1 MTSRRVGAALGRP
14 AVHGYGRAA
23 LPFTALSTRMAQ
35 PTHLRPRYL
44 ITSAAGLFAVVVV
57 AVLIGGSTW
66 APAGCSVSCGRS
78 LPVGCLR

>member
-1 MTSRRVGAALGRP
+1 
-14 AVHGYGRAA
+14 
-23 LPFTALSTRMAQ
+23 MAQ